1 MKEFDKIIEN
11 EKSRTYSVAD
21 KTLLIA
27 KVISS
32 IHPYKDNYIDLYVK
46 SLLAYIGITLVVSV
60 GYIYNELI
68 IAYFDFTV
76 SLLLASFSQS
86 LSYLLVLFFAG
97 NIWLL
102 NAFIRR

>member
-1 MKEFDKIIEN
+1 MKEFDNIIEN
-11 EKSRTYSVAD
+11 ERLRTYSVED

-32 IHPYKDNYIDLYVK
+32 IHPYKDNYFDLYVK

-60 GYIYNELI
+60 GYIYNALI
-68 IAYFDFTV
+68 IEYFNFTL
-76 SLLLASFSQS
+76 SLLLDSISQS
-86 LSYLLVLFFAG
+86 LNYLLVLFFAG

-102 NAFIRR
+102 NSFIRR